1 MKKDDEVKQAVI
13 KDESNTKSKLT
24 MNFDARD
31 VIDVLVSDQEQHIE
45 NQVDSLKLK
54 LETIDN
60 DIIKNNDEIEKY
72 TKDFAKTKYS
82 DKVSAITKTFEDIG
96 AKVSVR
102 FEVIDGCDLPRRS
115 NVVFTSNSAHEDKAN
130 KLIVSLIICNTE
142 FDRNTVDNEI
152 LFYLES
158 EYDDKLKEMK
168 NKDEKLIEQQQQLKK
183 QIKEL
188 EIILSKTDRLVRRAK
203 ASVTKKAIKQD
214 VDEYLTEFKNT
225 YLKDDDT
232 DLKKLE
238 LK

>member
-1 MKKDDEVKQAVI
+1 MKKSDEEKAVDQVK
-13 KDESNTKSKLT
+13 TKPNLS
-24 MNFDARD
+24 MSFDARD

-45 NQVDSLKLK
+45 NQVDALKLK
-54 LETIDN
+54 LETVTN

-72 TKDFAKTKYS
+72 TKEFAKTKYG

-96 AKVSVR
+96 AKISIR
-102 FEVIDGCDLPRRS
+102 FEVIDGSDLPRRS
-115 NVVFTSNSAHEDKAN
+115 SVVFTSNSAHEDKTN

-168 NKDEKLIEQQQQLKK
+168 NKDEKLNEEQQQLKK

-188 EIILSKTDRLVRRAK
+188 EITLSKTDRLVRRAK
-203 ASVTKKAIKQD
+203 ASVTKKAIKSD
-214 VDEYLTEFKNT
+214 VDEFLTDFKAT
-225 YLKDDDT
+225 YLKDGET
-232 DLKKLE
+232 DFKKIE